1 MKKII
6 VYLFLLTLS
15 LNATVLED
23 KVRLIVGSQ
32 NSQIHKGLLK
42 FLFKDESK
50 FIHNDKIEY
59 LKLFKVLQQNGLL
72 NLHLHK
78 PTDIIIEFKIIGKNI
93 KAYKI
98 LNDILQSLGIRY
110 YFTNSMVH
118 NAQNELL
125 WSIVFKAEYML
136 DPVVFIKEL
145 RHNNCRINDVIVK
158 NSKNW
163 YYEIDFDNSRLSK
176 AIKIEKNEKVR
187 FQKPLRPLFLQVD
200 DIQQLQVISRNLNHW
215 YPHIVFFD
223 KELQVLGVVKK
234 DREYKGIKIEVPTGT
249 KYVKI
254 TDLYNLINIKRG
266 LTVIVR

>member
-6 VYLFLLTLS
+6 VYIFLLTLS
-15 LNATVLED
+15 LNATLLED
-23 KVRLIVGSQ
+23 KVQSIVG
-32 NSQIHKGLLK
+32 NHNFQIHKGLLQ

-50 FIHNDKIEY
+50 FIHNNKIEY
-59 LKLFKVLQQNGLL
+59 LKLFKVLQRNGLL

-78 PTDIIIEFKIIGKNI
+78 PTDITIEFKMVSKNI

-98 LNDILQSLGIRY
+98 LNDTLQSLGIRY
-110 YFTNSMVH
+110 YFTNSMIY

-125 WSIVFKAEYML
+125 WNIVFKAEYML

-145 RHNNCRINDVIVK
+145 RLNNCKINDIIVK
-158 NSKNW
+158 NSKEW

-187 FQKPLRPLFLQVD
+187 FQKPLRPFLLQVD
-200 DIQQLQVISRNLNHW
+200 TVQQLQVISRNLNHW

-223 KELQVLGVVKK
+223 KDLQVLGVIKK
-234 DREYKGIKIEVPTGT
+234 DKEYKGIRADVPEGT

-266 LTVIVR
+266 LTIIVR